1 MLRLSTSFVA
11 ATTLAAAVLAVP
23 AIAAGPDLGKPAP
36 DFAAADTTGKTV
48 TLADFKGKLVILE
61 WSNHQCPYVR
71 KHYGAGNMQKTQEA
85 ARALGVT
92 WITIISSAPGEQGH
106 VNAAEANKLTTERS
120 AKPHHVVLDPKG
132 QIGRLYSA
140 RVTPHMFI
148 IGADG
153 KLLYKGAIDSIR
165 SSRQSDI
172 ANAKNYVTAA
182 LGEIKAGKPIA
193 DTDTVAYGCTI
204 HYKDGS

>member
-1 MLRLSTSFVA
+1 
-11 ATTLAAAVLAVP
+11 
-23 AIAAGPDLGKPAP
+23 
-36 DFAAADTTGKTV
+36 
-48 TLADFKGKLVILE
+48 
-61 WSNHQCPYVR
+61 VR

-106 VNAAEANKLTTERS
+106 VNAAEANKLTTERN
-120 AKPHHVVLDPKG
+120 AKPHHVVLDPAGK
-132 QIGRLYSA
+132 IGRMYAA

-148 IGADG
+148 VGTDG

-165 SSRQSDI
+165 SSRQSDL

-182 LGEIKAGKPIA
+182 LSEIKGGKHVA
-193 DTDTVAYGCTI
+193 DADTVAYGCTI
-204 HYKDGS
+204 HYKEGS

>member
-1 MLRLSTSFVA
+1 MLKLTTSFVA
-11 ATTLAAAVLAVP
+11 TALAAAVLAAP
-23 AIAAGPDLGKPAP
+23 ALAAGPDLGKPAP
-36 DFAAADTTGKTV
+36 DFAAADTNGKQV
-48 TLADFKGKLVILE
+48 RLADFKGKLVILE

-106 VNAAEANKLTTERS
+106 VSAAEANKLTTERN
-120 AKPHHVVLDPKG
+120 AKPHHVVLDPQGK
-132 QIGRLYSA
+132 IGRQYAA

-148 IGADG
+148 VGTDG

-165 SSRQSDI
+165 SARQSDI
-172 ANAKNYVTAA
+172 PNAKNYVTAA
-182 LGEIKAGKPIA
+182 LGEIKSGKPVADA
-193 DTDTVAYGCTI
+193 DTAAYGCTI
-204 HYKDGS
+204 HYKEGS

>member
-1 MLRLSTSFVA
+1 MLKLA
-11 ATTLAAAVLAVP
+11 ATTLAAALAVP
-23 AIAAGPDLGKPAP
+23 AFAAGPDLGKPAP
-36 DFAAADTTGKTV
+36 DFAAADTHGKPV
-48 TLADFKGKLVILE
+48 KLGDLKGKLVILE

-106 VNAAEANKLTTERS
+106 VNAAEANKLTSERG

-132 QIGRLYSA
+132 QIGRMYAA

-148 IGADG
+148 IGTDG

-182 LGEIKAGKPIA
+182 LGEIKSGKQVA
-193 DTDTVAYGCTI
+193 DADTVAYGCTI

>member
-1 MLRLSTSFVA
+1 MLKLTTKFVA
-11 ATTLAAAVLAVP
+11 ATALAAAVLAAP
-23 AIAAGPDLGKPAP
+23 AFAAGPDLGKPAP
-36 DFAAADTTGKTV
+36 DFAAADTNGKPLKLT
-48 TLADFKGKLVILE
+48 DFKGKLVILE

-106 VNAAEANKLTTERS
+106 VSATEANKLTTARN
-120 AKPHHVVLDPKG
+120 AKPHHVVLDPAGK
-132 QIGRLYSA
+132 IGRMYAA

-148 IGADG
+148 IGTDG

-172 ANAKNYVTAA
+172 PNAKNYVTAA
-182 LGEIKAGKPIA
+182 LGEIKSGKPVA
-193 DTDTVAYGCTI
+193 DADTVAYGCTI
-204 HYKDGS
+204 HYKEGS

>member
-1 MLRLSTSFVA
+1 MLKLLT
-11 ATTLAAAVLAVP
+11 TTLVAAVLAVP
-23 AIAAGPDLGKPAP
+23 AFATGPDLGKPAP
-36 DFAAADTTGKTV
+36 DFAAADTNGKPV
-48 TLADFKGKLVILE
+48 KLADFKGKLVILE

-106 VNAAEANKLTTERS
+106 VNAAEANKLTAERN

-132 QIGRLYSA
+132 QIGRQYAA
-140 RVTPHMFI
+140 RVTPHMYI
-148 IGADG
+148 VGADG

-172 ANAKNYVTAA
+172 PNAKNYVTAA
-182 LGEIKAGKPIA
+182 LGEINAGKPIDDA
-193 DTDTVAYGCTI
+193 DTAAYGCTI
-204 HYKDGS
+204 HYKEGS

>member
-1 MLRLSTSFVA
+1 MLKLLT
-11 ATTLAAAVLAVP
+11 TTLAAVAVAG
-23 AIAAGPDLGKPAP
+23 AAFAAGPDLGKPAP
-36 DFAAADTTGKTV
+36 DFAAADTTGKPV
-48 TLADFKGKLVILE
+48 KLSDFKWKLVILE

-85 ARALGVT
+85 ARAMGVT

-106 VNAAEANKLTTERS
+106 VNAAEANKIAAERN
-120 AKPHHVVLDPKG
+120 AKPHHIVLDPKG
-132 QIGRLYSA
+132 QIGRLYEA

-148 IGADG
+148 IGTDG
-153 KLLYKGAIDSIR
+153 KLLYKGGIDSIR

-172 ANAKNYVTAA
+172 ASAKNYVTAA
-182 LGEIKAGKPIA
+182 LGEIKGGKQIA
-193 DTDTVAYGCTI
+193 DADTIAYGCTI